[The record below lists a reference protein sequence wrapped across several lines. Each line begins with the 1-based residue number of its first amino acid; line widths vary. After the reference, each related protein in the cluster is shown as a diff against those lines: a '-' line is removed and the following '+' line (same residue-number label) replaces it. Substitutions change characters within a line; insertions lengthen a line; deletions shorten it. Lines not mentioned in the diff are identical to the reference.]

1 MEINS
6 PYKLWLSIGGLS
18 LIALTCV
25 VLWLKA
31 PPEITTEPPTTPVV
45 INHVTNP
52 TADTVDDTLA
62 VVDPVAVVIPKV
74 PPVDFPQGSIG
85 HTCAVN
91 DFPPYHWYVDLD
103 YETSRSLDNHP
114 FYDSNGDQRVLKGE
128 CHSVLERH
136 LYSLNPYY
144 WGAQDEKRPVNRA
157 FDFIVIDNP
166 LTFERIFADPAGDF
180 ARVQE
185 AFTKPE
191 CLLAH
196 NAESNWEL
204 NEICH
209 ADAILNYAFITR
221 FCYND
226 SYHGYDNW
234 VTERPS
240 QHYLEENNPTPAQ
253 DRHMW
258 IQSLEDRWIREKCKT
273 LDSNLNLHAKQH
285 TELRQQIQKLQPRL
299 YNRVSLSKLIELAAR
314 LGDDAAALTQPAMHV
329 AYHRS
334 LQSDEG
340 YKYGPFAGW
349 LTNKY
354 ELFTIKDP
362 PSVDRIGQALSLFA
376 KNLVGKKGRRVIIDH
391 EALVQHLCTPP
402 YYDPDNEYPNPPSC
416 RTVVIKL
423 RQQALHH
430 TTLNLIATFEDVA
443 MRLDVYE

>member
-1 MEINS
+1 MMNNQYFLTPRSELKIR
-6 PYKLWLSIGGLS
+6 SIHG
-18 LIALTCV
+18 IYD
-25 VLWLKA
+25 
-31 PPEITTEPPTTPVV
+31 TP
-45 INHVTNP
+45 
-52 TADTVDDTLA
+52 
-62 VVDPVAVVIPKV
+62 
-74 PPVDFPQGSIG
+74 
-85 HTCAVN
+85 
-91 DFPPYHWYVDLD
+91 
-103 YETSRSLDNHP
+103 
-114 FYDSNGDQRVLKGE
+114 
-128 CHSVLERH
+128 
-136 LYSLNPYY
+136 PYY

-166 LTFERIFADPAGDF
+166 LTFERIFADPTGYF

-204 NEICH
+204 KETCH

-234 VTERPS
+234 VTNRPRPYYS
-240 QHYLEENNPTPAQ
+240 EENNPTPAQ
-253 DRHMW
+253 DRQMW
-258 IQSLEDRWIREKCKT
+258 IQSLESRWVREKCKT
-273 LDSNLNLHAKQH
+273 LDSNLNLHSKQH
-285 TELRQQIQKLQPRL
+285 TELRQQIQKLQPRVS
-299 YNRVSLSKLIELAAR
+299 NRLGLSTLIELAAR
-314 LGDDAAALTQPAMHV
+314 LGDDAAALTQPPMHV
-329 AYHRS
+329 AYSRS
-334 LQSDEG
+334 LHFDEG
-340 YKYGPFAGW
+340 YQYGPFAGW

>member
-6 PYKLWLSIGGLS
+6 PYKLWLGIGGLS
-18 LIALTCV
+18 LIALIGV
-25 VLWLKA
+25 VLWLNA
-31 PPEITTEPPTTPVV
+31 PPEITTEPPTTPANHHVV
-45 INHVTNP
+45 SSTTV
-52 TADTVDDTLA
+52 TVDDTLA
-62 VVDPVAVVIPKV
+62 VVDPVALVIPKV

-85 HTCAVN
+85 HACAVN

-103 YETSRSLDNHP
+103 YESSRSLDNHP
-114 FYDSNGDQRVLKGE
+114 YYDSNGDQRVLKGE

-136 LYSLNPYY
+136 MYSLNPYY

-185 AFTKPE
+185 AFTQPE

-204 NEICH
+204 KKTCH

-221 FCYND
+221 FCYNN
-226 SYHGYDNW
+226 SYHRYDNW
-234 VTERPS
+234 VTERPR

-258 IQSLEDRWIREKCKT
+258 IQSLENDWVREKCKT
-273 LDSNLNLHAKQH
+273 LDSNLNLHSKQH

-376 KNLVGKKGRRVIIDH
+376 KNLVGKKGRRVNIDH

-416 RTVVIKL
+416 RTVVIEL

-443 MRLDVYE
+443 MRLDVYD